1 MQKLLALLVAL
12 IFSVGV
18 ARADIPLAEAGLNI
32 PNLHKVDENFYRGGM
47 PNELGL
53 RQLKAA
59 GVTTIVSLAN
69 ERRYREPE
77 REMAQRLGFKFVHIP
92 LSPWR
97 EPSANDIDAFLS
109 VVNNKDAEPV
119 FVHCL
124 HGEDR
129 TGAMVAIYRLD
140 HGWTRQAAFDEMRE
154 RGFHRIFLN
163 LSDAVSEAAE
173 RILQAD
179 RGR

>member
-1 MQKLLALLVAL
+1 MQRLLALLIAL
-12 IFSVGV
+12 MFSVGV
-18 ARADIPLAEAGLNI
+18 ARADFSLAKVALNI

-47 PNELGL
+47 PNEQGL

-77 REMAQRLGFKFVHIP
+77 RDLAQRLGFKFVHIP

-97 EPSANDIDAFLS
+97 EPTTNDIDAFLS
-109 VVNNKDAEPV
+109 VVEKKDTEPV

-129 TGAMVAIYRLD
+129 TGAMVAIYRVE
-140 HGWTRQAAFDEMRE
+140 HGWTKQAAFNEMMD

-163 LSDAVSEAAE
+163 LSESVREFT
-173 RILQAD
+173 R
-179 RGR
+179 RNGG